1 MNAIQPKEKE
11 QILIKKRKRKKRR
24 AVRRLIFML
33 LCTVAALSVT
43 GLINLEK
50 VYNKALRDD
59 DFQSAASGDQS
70 QVKGD
75 TTEVKD
81 SQSAVNDYPSKSNWH
96 LILVNYKNTIPDD
109 YSVSLIQLKNEQAVD
124 ERIYPELQ
132 DMIDA
137 ARGEGI
143 FPLISSSYRT
153 TQMQETLYSE
163 KVEEYRSNGYLNDKA
178 EQLAQMWVALP
189 GTSEHQIGLAVD
201 IGIDHSQII
210 EGTQSSSDVHQWLM
224 ANSYKY
230 GFILRYPEGKTDIT
244 GVNYEPWHYRY
255 VGKDV
260 AKEIT
265 EKGICLE
272 EYLEALFQ

>member
-1 MNAIQPKEKE
+1 MQPKEKE
-11 QILIKKRKRKKRR
+11 QIRIKKRKRKKRR
-24 AVRRLIFML
+24 AMRRLIFML

-50 VYNKALRDD
+50 VYNSTLRDD
-59 DFQSAASGDQS
+59 GHKSAASGDQS
-70 QVKGD
+70 EPKVIN
-75 TTEVKD
+75 TEAKD
-81 SQSAVNDYPSKSNWH
+81 IQSAVKDYPSKSNWH
-96 LILVNYKNTIPDD
+96 LILVNYQHPIPDD
-109 YSVSLIQLKNEQAVD
+109 YSVLLIQLKNDQSVD

-132 DMIDA
+132 DMMDA
-137 ARGEGI
+137 AKVDGI
-143 FPLISSSYRT
+143 YPLISSSYRT
-153 TQMQETLYSE
+153 TEMQETLYLE
-163 KVEEYRSNGYLNDKA
+163 KVEEYKNKGYLNNKA

-201 IGIDHSQII
+201 IGVDHSQILN
-210 EGTQSSSDVHQWLM
+210 GSQSSSDVHQWLM

-255 VGKDV
+255 VGKEV

-272 EYLEALFQ
+272 EYLEALTQ